1 MPILPFSSV
10 SGPLQNHSLKSK
22 RNNMHNPNKYGNYWL
37 LCEVMIFPER
47 ILKLICHFGE
57 LHLEDSN
64 FI

>member
-10 SGPLQNHSLKSK
+10 SGPLQNHGLKNK
-22 RNNMHNPNKYGNYWL
+22 RNNTHNPNKYWL

-47 ILKLICHFGE
+47 ILKLGCLFGE
-57 LHLEDSN
+57 LHLGGGSN